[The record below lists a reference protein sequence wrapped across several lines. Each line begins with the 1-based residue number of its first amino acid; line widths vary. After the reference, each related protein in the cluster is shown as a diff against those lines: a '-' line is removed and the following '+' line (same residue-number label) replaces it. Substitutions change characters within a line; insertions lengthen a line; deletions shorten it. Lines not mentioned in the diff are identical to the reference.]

1 MTDAAT
7 IERDLKRQRLEAF
20 ELRQAALVRGDT
32 ATAAAAAET
41 MAAIDDDLD
50 CLATTSIADAV
61 ARLDGLRARL
71 VTLRAAAAAWP
82 APPPAAPDGSPP
94 SDQAGKA

>member
-7 IERDLKRQRLEAF
+7 IERDLKLQRLEAF
-20 ELRQAALVRGDT
+20 KLREAALACGDT

-61 ARLDGLRARL
+61 TRLDGVRTQLA
-71 VTLRAAAAAWP
+71 TLSAAAAAWP
-82 APPPAAPDGSPP
+82 APPP
-94 SDQAGKA
+94 SDQA